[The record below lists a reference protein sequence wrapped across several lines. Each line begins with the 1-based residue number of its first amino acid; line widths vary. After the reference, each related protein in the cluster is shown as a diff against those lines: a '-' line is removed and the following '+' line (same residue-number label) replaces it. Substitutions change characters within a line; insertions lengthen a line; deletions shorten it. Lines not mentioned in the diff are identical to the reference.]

1 MSKTLWSGLSI
12 SAIALVASTTAVMAE
27 GVQDTNK
34 PAATNTNL
42 LRQLNRYSQEGNS
55 RSLGQVNSV
64 DQLRDVSS
72 SHWAYGALKNLID
85 KYGCMRGFPDRT
97 FRGNEGVNRYQF
109 AATLSECLQKIEEFI
124 DRTTNEAGTPDS
136 TIRSGLTPGDM
147 RQIQRLVS
155 EFDAELA
162 ILSARVDDIEGRVD
176 TLEDQQFS
184 TTTKLE
190 GEVVFALS
198 DAQGNGSSGSNTVL
212 EDRVRLAFVSSFTGK
227 DALYTRLDAG
237 AFGGF
242 GNTDQG
248 DFTHSFGNGNNI
260 EIGWLAYYLPI
271 GDKILVYVPTAF
283 PLWQDIAPTVSPY
296 LDGFTGANNAL
307 TGFGES
313 SPIYKIGLG
322 AGGGV
327 GVNYELTE
335 KISLTTGYFGYNA
348 SDPSNENGLFNGSY
362 SALGQLT
369 WTPDDKFKIAATY
382 VNAYFNDL
390 EGDDTS
396 IFSYGPGTDIGNAP
410 FNALG
415 EVDGN
420 PIGTKVITNSYGV
433 QASYKLSEKVA
444 INGFF
449 GYTDADE
456 VIGSKSSAEIW
467 YYGLGIAFPDLGK
480 EGNLG
485 GIVLGAEP
493 YVGGCEGANC
503 AATAQDTALHVEGFY
518 RYAINDNISVTPGI
532 VWIGAPDGNSD
543 ENVVLG
549 TIRTTFTF

>member
-12 SAIALVASTTAVMAE
+12 SAIALLASTTAVMAE
-27 GVQDTNK
+27 GIQDTNK

-64 DQLRDVSS
+64 DQLRDVSP

-124 DRTTNEAGTPDS
+124 ERNVNEAGNRGNVTS
-136 TIRSGLTPGDM
+136 NLSSGDM

-155 EFDAELA
+155 EFEAELA

-198 DAQGNGSSGSNTVL
+198 DAQGNGNSGSNTVL

-237 AFGGF
+237 AFGTPLPGGGF
-242 GNTDQG
+242 DGFDNTDQG
-248 DFTHSFGNGNNI
+248 AFAHSYSDGNNI
-260 EIGWLAYYLPI
+260 SIGWLAYYFPI
-271 GDKILVYVPTAF
+271 GEKIQVYLPAAW

-296 LDGFTGANNAL
+296 LDGFTGANNSI
-307 TGFGES
+307 TSFGES

-322 AGGGV
+322 PGGGV
-327 GVNYELTE
+327 GANYEISDKVILTA
-335 KISLTTGYFGYNA
+335 GYFGYNA
-348 SDPSNENGLFNGSY
+348 SNPANENGLFNGSY

-369 WTPDDKFKIAATY
+369 WTPNDKFQVAATY
-382 VNAYFNDL
+382 VNAYLN
-390 EGDDTS
+390 GDDIYSLGVGTS
-396 IFSYGPGTDIGNAP
+396 NARNP
-410 FNALG
+410 FGAASK
-415 EVDGN
+415 
-420 PIGTKVITNSYGV
+420 TITNSYGLE
-433 QASYKLSEKVA
+433 AAYSISDKVA
-444 INGFF
+444 VNGFF
-449 GYTDADE
+449 GYTDADQ
-456 VIGSKSSAEIW
+456 VVGSKSGAEIW

-493 YVGGCEGANC
+493 YVGGCEGSSCPAPD
-503 AATAQDTALHVEGFY
+503 DTAIHVEGFY
-518 RYAINDNISVTPGI
+518 RYAINDNISVTPGV
-532 VWIGAPDGNSD
+532 VWIGAPGGDSD

>member
-27 GVQDTNK
+27 GIQDTNK

-42 LRQLNRYSQEGNS
+42 LRQLNRYSREGNS
-55 RSLGQVNSV
+55 SSLGQVNSV
-64 DQLRDVSS
+64 DQLRDVSKN
-72 SHWAYGALKNLID
+72 HWAYGALKNLID
-85 KYGCMRGFPDRT
+85 KYGCMRGYPDRT
-97 FRGNEGVNRYQF
+97 FRGNQGVNRYEF
-109 AATLSECLQKIEEFI
+109 AATLNECLQRIEEFI
-124 DRTTNEAGTPDS
+124 ERNANEAGTRDN
-136 TIRSGLTPGDM
+136 TIRSGLTPREM
-147 RQIQRLVS
+147 RQIQRLVR
-155 EFDAELA
+155 EFEAELA

-198 DAQGNGSSGSNTVL
+198 DALGNGSAGSSNTVL
-212 EDRVRLAFVSSFTGK
+212 QDRVRLAFVSSFTGK
-227 DALYTRLDAG
+227 DVLITRLDAG

-248 DFTHSFGNGNNI
+248 DFTHSFGNGNNV

-271 GDKILVYVPTAF
+271 GEKILVYLPTAW
-283 PLWQDIAPTVSPY
+283 PIWQDIAPTVSPY
-296 LDGFTGANNAL
+296 LDGFTGANNSI
-307 TGFGES
+307 TSFGES

-327 GVNYELTE
+327 AVNYELTE
-335 KISLTTGYFGYNA
+335 KVSLTTGYFGSNA
-348 SDPSNENGLFNGSY
+348 SNPANGQGLFNGSY

-369 WTPDDKFKIAATY
+369 WTPDDKFQIAATY
-382 VNAYFNDL
+382 VNAYVDGLGEVN
-390 EGDDTS
+390 GAS
-396 IFSYGPGTDIGNAP
+396 IFSGPGTDRALNP
-410 FNALG
+410 FNTTGSKA
-415 EVDGN
+415 
-420 PIGTKVITNSYGV
+420 ITNSYGV
-433 QASYKLSEKVA
+433 QTAYKISDKITV
-444 INGFF
+444 NGFF
-449 GYTDADE
+449 GYTDADQ
-456 VIGSKSSAEIW
+456 VFGSNKSSAEIW

-503 AATAQDTALHVEGFY
+503 AAGSEDTALHLEGFY
-518 RYAINDNISVTPGI
+518 RYAINDNISVTPGV
-532 VWIGAPDGNSD
+532 VWIGSPQGDSD
-543 ENVVLG
+543 EDVVLG

>member
-64 DQLRDVSS
+64 DQLQDVSR

-85 KYGCMRGFPDRT
+85 KYGCMRGYPDRT
-97 FRGNEGVNRYQF
+97 FRGYQGVNRYEF

-124 DRTTNEAGTPDS
+124 ERKANEAVRRDNTV
-136 TIRSGLTPGDM
+136 RSGLSPRDM
-147 RQIQRLVS
+147 RQIQRLVR
-155 EFDAELA
+155 EFEAELA

-212 EDRVRLAFVSSFTGK
+212 QDRVRLAFVSSFTGK

-242 GNTDQG
+242 DNTDQG
-248 DFTHSFGNGNNI
+248 AFTHSFGSGNNI
-260 EIGWLAYYLPI
+260 EIGWLAYYFPV
-271 GDKILVYVPTAF
+271 GEKILVYLPAAW

-296 LDGFTGANNAL
+296 LDGFTGANNSI
-307 TGFGES
+307 TSFGES

-327 GVNYELTE
+327 GANYEISDEVILTA
-335 KISLTTGYFGYNA
+335 GYFGYNA
-348 SDPSNENGLFNGSY
+348 NNPTDEQGLFNGSY
-362 SALGQLT
+362 SALGQVT
-369 WTPDDKFKIAATY
+369 WTPDDKFQIAATY
-382 VNAYFNDL
+382 VNAYFDGL
-390 EGDDTS
+390 GGVDDTP
-396 IFSYGPGTDIGNAP
+396 IFSGPGTARALNP
-410 FNALG
+410 FNTGSKA
-415 EVDGN
+415 
-420 PIGTKVITNSYGV
+420 ITNSYGV
-433 QASYKLSEKVA
+433 QTAYSISDKITV
-444 INGFF
+444 NGFF
-449 GYTDADE
+449 GYTDADQ
-456 VIGSKSSAEIW
+456 VFGSNKSSAEIW

-503 AATAQDTALHVEGFY
+503 EAGSEDTALHLEGFY
-518 RYAINDNISVTPGI
+518 RYAINDNISVTPGV
-532 VWIGAPDGNSD
+532 VWIGSPDGNSD
-543 ENVVLG
+543 GDVVLG